1 MWIHNSLN
9 YAISSLLL
17 FKAVDYLL
25 KKVKT
30 DWIQT
35 DHSFERCQKVS
46 QEMEQQYIKEQKKGG
61 GCTLLTSIQDTC
73 EGNDGAGRK

>member
-61 GCTLLTSIQDTC
+61 GTLLTSIQDTC